1 MRNQK
6 LSGMAESLF
15 LINFCI
21 KSYIEK
27 TVQNRTPTGNAEE
40 TCLRFGQNGP

>member
-6 LSGMAESLF
+6 LSRLAESLF
-15 LINFCI
+15 LSNVYI
-21 KSYIEK
+21 KSYSRK
-27 TVQNRTPTGNAEE
+27 TIQNRTRTGNAEE